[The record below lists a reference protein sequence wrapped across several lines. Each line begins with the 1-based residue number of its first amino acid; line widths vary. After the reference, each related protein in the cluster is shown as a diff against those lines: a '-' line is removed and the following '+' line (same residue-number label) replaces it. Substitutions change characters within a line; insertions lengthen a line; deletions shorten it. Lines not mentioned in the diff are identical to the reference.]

1 MENPLTAEEK
11 AEEQEHRRND
21 SELHTL
27 IKSSRLLEQFAADQ
41 LDGADR
47 RRHQRDQLVSMG
59 IQVDISQSGSNSIGI
74 LGYPLV
80 IELIHCLFFLFTEK
94 GQAEG
99 SIPDEHGHDGQ
110 ATRERCQGI
119 GRGAFTGMPKVR
131 FDYYFYL

>member
-80 IELIHCLFFLFTEK
+80 IELIQCLFFFVHRKRT
-94 GQAEG
+94 
-99 SIPDEHGHDGQ
+99 S
-110 ATRERCQGI
+110 
-119 GRGAFTGMPKVR
+119 
-131 FDYYFYL
+131 